1 MKFHIAICDDDFQ
14 QRNLLYMF
22 VEKYMKYKNVLFDI
36 TLFSSGEELLE
47 MNKTYDILIL
57 DIIMSKVSGID
68 VKEKLFEKRNSSNII
83 FLTNHDTYIK
93 NAFGKYV
100 YAYVNKKDY
109 QVLTKFIDIII
120 KEKLEKGIY
129 KMNNSIFISSEIK
142 LIASNGSYCDI
153 YKTDGKIETLRI
165 YLKDIEKIL
174 STCEFLKRIHR
185 SYIVNFNYIKTWRN
199 AIVDVELANDTIKSI
214 VVTKSK
220 NKELKSNYLTYLKG
234 KL

>member
-142 LIASNGSYCDI
+142 L
-153 YKTDGKIETLRI
+153 
-165 YLKDIEKIL
+165 
-174 STCEFLKRIHR
+174 
-185 SYIVNFNYIKTWRN
+185 
-199 AIVDVELANDTIKSI
+199 
-214 VVTKSK
+214 
-220 NKELKSNYLTYLKG
+220 
-234 KL
+234 

>member
-22 VEKYMKYKNVLFDI
+22 VEKYMKYKNVLFDT

-109 QVLTKFIDIII
+109 QVLTKFIDIIL

-129 KMNNSIFISSEIK
+129 KINNSIFISSEIK

-174 STCEFLKRIHR
+174 STCEFLKRIYR

>member
-129 KMNNSIFISSEIK
+129 KINNSIFISSEIK

-174 STCEFLKRIHR
+174 STCEFLKRIYR